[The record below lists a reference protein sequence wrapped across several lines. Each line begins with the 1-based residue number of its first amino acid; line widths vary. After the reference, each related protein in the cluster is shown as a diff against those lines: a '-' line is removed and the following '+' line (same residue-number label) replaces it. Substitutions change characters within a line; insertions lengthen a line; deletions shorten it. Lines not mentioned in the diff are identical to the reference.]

1 MWTNQLTPSTPS
13 LAPQACFVGQGL
25 RTYVHRLEPARF
37 QTAARAEKKKKRNK
51 NLRAVRGP
59 TIPVT

>member
-25 RTYVHRLEPARF
+25 RTYVHRLEPARS